1 MEKRPDQ
8 KQRGA
13 LMLYHLMNWL
23 DEAYDIPGF
32 GAVDFITTR
41 TALAAATALIIS
53 LIIGKNII
61 NWLKSMQLGEVIR
74 DDIGLDSHLSKAN
87 TPTMGGVIIILAIVI
102 PALLWMNLFSIYTWM
117 IVFVTIVLGVVGFAD
132 DYIKVVKRDKSGLHG
147 WLKVGGQVFV
157 GLVLGATLYF
167 WPEFTEFNTLST
179 VPFLKNVNI
188 DYAFLGESAG
198 WIIYIPFVVFII
210 TAVSNSA
217 NLTDG
222 LDGLLSGT
230 SAIAGIILGIFA
242 YVSGRVDFSGFL
254 NIMYLPGSGELT
266 IFAAS
271 MVGGCLGFLWYNS
284 HPASVF
290 MGDTGSLALGGALG
304 ALALMIH
311 KELLLPIICGI
322 FMVETLSVIIQTG
335 WFKYTKNKTGE
346 GKRVFLMTPI
356 HHHFEKQG
364 WPESKIVVRFWIIA
378 ILLGIISLLTLKLR

>member
-1 MEKRPDQ
+1 
-8 KQRGA
+8 
-13 LMLYHLMNWL
+13 MLYHLMNWL
-23 DEAYDIPGF
+23 DDLYNLPGF

-41 TALAAATALIIS
+41 TAFAAATALIIS
-53 LIIGKNII
+53 LIIGKKII
-61 NWLKSMQLGEVIR
+61 NWLERMQLGEVIR
-74 DDIGLDSHLSKAN
+74 EDIGLDSHLSKAN

-102 PALLWMNLFSIYTWM
+102 PALLWMNLYSIYTWM
-117 IVFVTIVLGVVGFAD
+117 IIFVTLVLGIVGFVD

-147 WLKVGGQVFV
+147 WLKIGGQVFV
-157 GLVLGATLYF
+157 GLVLGAALYF
-167 WPEFTEFNTLST
+167 WPEFQEFNTLST

-188 DYAFLGESAG
+188 DYAFLGESTG
-198 WIIYIPFVVFII
+198 WLIYIPLVIFII

-230 SAIAGIILGIFA
+230 TAIAGIILGIFA

-335 WFKYTKNKTGE
+335 WFRYTRNKTGT
-346 GKRVFLMTPI
+346 GRRVFLMTPI

>member
-1 MEKRPDQ
+1 
-8 KQRGA
+8 
-13 LMLYHLMNWL
+13 MLYFLIDWL
-23 DEAYDIPGF
+23 DDLYNIPGF
-32 GAVDFITTR
+32 GAFDFITTR
-41 TALAAATALIIS
+41 TAFAAVTALIIS

-61 NWLKSMQLGEVIR
+61 NWLKRMQLKEVIR
-74 DDIGLDSHLSKAN
+74 DDIGLDSHLNKGS

-102 PALLWMNLFSIYTWM
+102 PAILWMDPTSIYTWM
-117 IVFVTIVLGVVGFAD
+117 IVFVTLTLGVVGFID
-132 DYIKVVKRDKSGLHG
+132 DYIKVVKQDKSGLQG
-147 WLKVGGQVFV
+147 WFKVAGQVFV

-167 WPEFTEFNTLST
+167 WPAFTEFNTLTT
-179 VPFLKNVNI
+179 VPFLKEVNI
-188 DYAFLGESAG
+188 DYAIFGEQLG
-198 WIIYIPFVVFII
+198 WLIYIPLVIFII

-222 LDGLLSGT
+222 LDGLLTGT
-230 SAIAGIILGIFA
+230 SAIAGIVLGIFA
-242 YVSGRVDFSGFL
+242 YVSGRSDFSDFL

-271 MVGGCLGFLWYNS
+271 LVGGCLGFLWYNT

-290 MGDTGSLALGGALG
+290 MGDTGSLALGGAIG

-322 FMVETLSVIIQTG
+322 FVVETLSVIIQTSY
-335 WFKYTKNKTGE
+335 FKYTKKKFGE

-356 HHHFEKQG
+356 HHHFEKKG